1 MSMNYNQTSYDH
13 NLAPFSKYSY
23 VAEQKPMNQLN
34 GHIHR
39 IHIWKEVS
47 WLYAQRRKRQI
58 LQPAV
63 KVLFKKV
70 LLYQT
75 AEEEARPDV
84 L

>member
-23 VAEQKPMNQLN
+23 VAEQKPMNQLA

-47 WLYAQRRKRQI
+47 WMSAQRRQRQI
-58 LQPAV
+58 LQSAV
-63 KVLFKKV
+63 KVFLKKV
-70 LLYQT
+70 LLYQ
-75 AEEEARPDV
+75 AAKGEARPDV